1 MHTNN
6 NTKTNYDN
14 ANPSGS
20 CPAVPILY
28 IEESVKRYYDVKKK
42 VKSENGGTR
51 MRISKK
57 KYYDID
63 WRFYMIYRF
72 GNYIVCGTRCPM
84 YDYYNDK
91 WPVVSMSFTSAYDAY
106 DYIMLLI
113 GNHNKVNLT
122 LYVSRLGGCV
132 TDLSFAQPTGDRF
145 RELDDERSIRR
156 NELTGYDRMSPPAK
170 YSPSEGT
177 ISKMMSVL
185 ASAAHGNSIV
195 PFISS
200 RCTSSRETEWCSTC
214 RCYNTDE
221 SNENCDMD
229 DDAGA
234 AEPTTVADT
243 NAENNEH
250 GQDDYPADYEQRDD
264 YYDFVAWDHATK
276 SADTR

>member
-1 MHTNN
+1 M
-6 NTKTNYDN
+6 NT
-14 ANPSGS
+14 SGS
-20 CPAVPILY
+20 CPAAPILY
-28 IEESVKRYYDVKKK
+28 IEESVKRYYAVKKK
-42 VKSENGGTR
+42 VNGENGGTR
-51 MRISKK
+51 MRISMK

-91 WPVVSMSFTSAYDAY
+91 WPVVSVSFTSAYDAY

-113 GNHNKVNLT
+113 GQNKVNLT
-122 LYVSRLGGCV
+122 LYVSRLGGCA

-145 RELDDERSIRR
+145 RELDDERSTRR

-185 ASAAHGNSIV
+185 ASAANGNSIV

-200 RCTSSRETEWCSTC
+200 RCTSSRDTELCSTC
-214 RCYNTDE
+214 RCYNANNAE
-221 SNENCDMD
+221 SNGNCDMMD
-229 DDAGA
+229 DTAGGQA
-234 AEPTTVADT
+234 TCAEPTTADT
-243 NAENNEH
+243 NIE
-250 GQDDYPADYEQRDD
+250 DDHDIQYDD
-264 YYDFVAWDHATK
+264 YYDYVAQDHANVN
-276 SADTR
+276 

>member
-1 MHTNN
+1 MHTNT

-14 ANPSGS
+14 ANGS

-51 MRISKK
+51 TRVSKK

-91 WPVVSMSFTSAYDAY
+91 WPVVSLSFTSAYDAY

-156 NELTGYDRMSPPAK
+156 NELTGYDRMSPEAS
-170 YSPSEGT
+170 YSPSGGT
-177 ISKMMSVL
+177 VSKMMSML
-185 ASAAHGNSIV
+185 ASAANGNSIV

-214 RCYNTDE
+214 RCYNAGVNN
-221 SNENCDMD
+221 NENCDMVNGGEQDTRAQDEGEEPTQVNTHND
-229 DDAGA
+229 DDH
-234 AEPTTVADT
+234 DI
-243 NAENNEH
+243 
-250 GQDDYPADYEQRDD
+250 QYDD
-264 YYDFVAWDHATK
+264 YYDYVAQDH
-276 SADTR
+276 SS

>member
-91 WPVVSMSFTSAYDAY
+91 WPVVSVSFTSAYDAY

-113 GNHNKVNLT
+113 GQNKVNLT

-229 DDAGA
+229 DNAGA

-243 NAENNEH
+243 NAEDNEH

-264 YYDFVAWDHATK
+264 YYDFVAWDHATN

>member
-1 MHTNN
+1 MHTN
-6 NTKTNYDN
+6 TTTNYDN
-14 ANPSGS
+14 ANSNANANGS

-42 VKSENGGTR
+42 VKGENGGTR
-51 MRISKK
+51 MRVSKK

-91 WPVVSMSFTSAYDAY
+91 WPVVSLSFTSAYDAY

-156 NELTGYDRMSPPAK
+156 NELTGYDRMSPEAS
-170 YSPSEGT
+170 YSPSGGT
-177 ISKMMSVL
+177 VSKMMSML
-185 ASAAHGNSIV
+185 ASAANGNSIV

-214 RCYNTDE
+214 RCYNTGVNN
-221 SNENCDMD
+221 NENCDMVNGGEQDTRAQDEGEEPTQVNTHND
-229 DDAGA
+229 DDH
-234 AEPTTVADT
+234 DI
-243 NAENNEH
+243 
-250 GQDDYPADYEQRDD
+250 QYDD
-264 YYDFVAWDHATK
+264 YYDYVAQDH
-276 SADTR
+276 SS

>member
-1 MHTNN
+1 MNT
-6 NTKTNYDN
+6 NTKSNYEN
-14 ANPSGS
+14 ADSGS

-42 VKSENGGTR
+42 VKGENGGTR

-145 RELDDERSIRR
+145 RELDDERSTRR

-185 ASAAHGNSIV
+185 ASAANGNSIV

-229 DDAGA
+229 DAGA

-243 NAENNEH
+243 NAEDNEH
-250 GQDDYPADYEQRDD
+250 GQDDYPADYEN
-264 YYDFVAWDHATK
+264 YYDFVAWDHATN